1 MTPSNNN
8 AGNNKGRIDPNK
20 TTDNGD
26 DDVIDKSNYYYFA
39 FFSKLNMK
47 LRVFLDTNRKFPHDL
62 EECLQNMRA
71 GTATKKTI
79 DDDAVVSYFLH
90 QLPYDHWQE
99 RFGHPTLSLIHFFK
113 RPDVIFP
120 PHVFKT
126 AIEATYYVR
135 MLFTVLLCPLE
146 RCLHVETYV
155 YPELFEHWNC
165 PTCIKNPKHECE
177 PYMRALIA
185 VISVLQL
192 AIAVTKLNNS
202 YRAERI
208 AFAHLDAF
216 MPLINSLTE
225 NSCKNSNFL
234 KLMQR
239 YPISLEWSMTEE
251 CVPDIS
257 PLITLSVVSHKM
269 HGPTNDKKVVES
281 KMRVLNKA
289 EIELVNI
296 LIKIIYKGM
305 PNRCHNRD
313 LWNFMRAAVGF
324 DTKKRPRKNAA
335 ANPPKTKHPNESASE
350 SNMCMMLFFF
360 SIIIAS
366 LLGVY
371 EFSRDKMSNVWTR
384 AKIYRLMTIIRD
396 LQMNE
401 EVELKKQMKM
411 ICEGLF
417 VNENKLVL
425 LSIFREYVSFLV
437 EKTPGISDAFKKVYN
452 WKDHIYHVTTMSRII
467 RKDAAAYIATINN
480 PFFGLYGMGWF
491 ARVLYGIDHK
501 LPNLYESSRNC
512 QKEKTLNYNIN
523 AIVKLCENMNLMK
536 YHNSNKHAKLGKEF
550 ELENPHPQLDKDV
563 AQTMSDVIST
573 FSKNMWIPM
582 DWLICFGV
590 PKKDLIY
597 LKTAVFQKS
606 TQLMAYLSSM
616 YTKRQN
622 VYKVVYNFFKLSQK
636 HKEYKEYNAP
646 ARMYMAH
653 CVALNHYHE
662 INGHIPPVLGKM
674 QICPKCG
681 DIKKP
686 SFFRA
691 LKKNKN
697 GGGLAI
703 VRVCLDG
710 RMVCGRK
717 PKNASWVT
725 KRNSHIS
732 KGRRTDSDDEDDD
745 DDDDDDEEEDELEDG
760 YYEDEDDDDD
770 EPEEED
776 EEEEEEEEE
785 EEMQE
790 DQPKDDLIFSTK
802 KHVPA
807 SNHSKYT
814 SDRKNAKHVATQ
826 HVLNECQDAQ
836 TITINT
842 LGKIAVWKQ
851 DEWIGCMRCLRP
863 ILLLT
868 ALDVSG
874 EKICKDC
881 FLCKRIEND
890 KDPSIPVL
898 QQQQQQQQ
906 ALPRCEAGACS
917 SRLRTLEDCCYLLI
931 YDDLAVPPA
940 KKQFRN
946 MILCPH
952 HSKFNWFYDLK
963 IILPLSTVIK
973 GFSEKWG
980 TCNGPRGT
988 YVQIPEFKDL

>member
-1 MTPSNNN
+1 
-8 AGNNKGRIDPNK
+8 
-20 TTDNGD
+20 
-26 DDVIDKSNYYYFA
+26 
-39 FFSKLNMK
+39 MK

-71 GTATKKTI
+71 HTPGRNPKT
-79 DDDAVVSYFLH
+79 DDEIVTYFLDEIPH
-90 QLPYDHWQE
+90 DRWQE
-99 RFGHPTLSLIHFFK
+99 RYGHPTISLIHFFK
-113 RPDVIFP
+113 RPDILFP
-120 PHVFKT
+120 PNTFKSSIDT
-126 AIEATYYVR
+126 TYYVR
-135 MLFTVLLCPLE
+135 MLFTVLLCPLT
-146 RCLHVETYV
+146 RCLHVDQFVFPHLYEQ
-155 YPELFEHWNC
+155 WMC
-165 PTCIKNPKHECE
+165 PNWRRHSHNYKCE
-177 PYMRALIA
+177 SLMSTLEA

-192 AIAVTKLNNS
+192 AIVVTRINNNS
-202 YRAERI
+202 RAEKL

-216 MPLINSLTE
+216 MPLINGLGSY
-225 NSCKNSNFL
+225 SCKNHMFIKCL
-234 KLMQR
+234 QR
-239 YPISLEWSMTEE
+239 YPVNLEWSMTEE

-257 PLITLSVVSHKM
+257 PLITLSVVSHRM
-269 HGPTNDKKVVES
+269 HGPTNDKKIVDC

-289 EIELVNI
+289 EIDLVNI

-335 ANPPKTKHPNESASE
+335 ATAPPKTKHPNENASE
-350 SNMCMMLFFF
+350 SNMCMMLFFLN
-360 SIIIAS
+360 IIVAS

-371 EFSRDKMSNVWTR
+371 EFSKSKMTSVWNR
-384 AKIYRLMTIIRD
+384 AKVYRMLIIIRE
-396 LQMNE
+396 LQMND
-401 EVELKKQMKM
+401 EVELRRSMKT

-417 VNENKLVL
+417 VSDNKLVL
-425 LSIFREYVSFLV
+425 LSIFREYVSFLI
-437 EKTPGISDAFKKVYN
+437 EKTPGIFEAFKKVYN
-452 WKDHIYHVTTMSRII
+452 WKEHMNHVTMMSKII
-467 RKDAAAYIATINN
+467 RVDSEKTIGMLGNAY
-480 PFFGLYGMGWF
+480 YGVGGVGWF
-491 ARVLYGIDHK
+491 SQVLSGIDYK
-501 LPNLYESSRNC
+501 LPALYESSRNC

-536 YHNSNKHAKLGKEF
+536 YNNADNGGKLGKEF
-550 ELENPHPQLDKDV
+550 ELQNPHPQLDKEL
-563 AQTMSDVIST
+563 AQTMSEVIAT
-573 FSKNMWIPM
+573 FSKNMLIPM

-590 PKKDLIY
+590 PKSDLIY
-597 LKTAVFQKS
+597 LRTAVFQKS
-606 TQLMAYLSSM
+606 TQLMAYLGNM
-616 YTKRQN
+616 YTKRPEI
-622 VYKVVYNFFKLSQK
+622 YKIIYNFFKLSQK

-662 INGHIPPVLGKM
+662 VLGHIPPVLGKM

-717 PKNASWVT
+717 PKNASWVS
-725 KRNSHIS
+725 KRNNLITH
-732 KGRRTDSDDEDDD
+732 KRHG
-745 DDDDDDEEEDELEDG
+745 DDDDEVEVDEE
-760 YYEDEDDDDD
+760 EDDD
-770 EPEEED
+770 ED
-776 EEEEEEEEE
+776 EEEEEEEQEEGYFDDGEEDEE
-785 EEMQE
+785 EEPEEDDEDNDEPEDSEMQDNKSE
-790 DQPKDDLIFSTK
+790 IIFATK

-807 SNHSKYT
+807 SNHSTYT
-814 SDRKNAKHVATQ
+814 TDRKNAKHVATQ
-826 HVLNECQDAQ
+826 HVLNECQEAQ

-851 DEWIGCMRCLRP
+851 DEWIGCMRCVKP
-863 ILLLT
+863 IPLLS
-868 ALDVSG
+868 AIDVMG

-890 KDPSIPVL
+890 KDPQVVKQEQLVQQLHPQN
-898 QQQQQQQQ
+898 QQQC
-906 ALPRCEAGACS
+906 AYRCEAGACS
-917 SRLRTLEDCCYLLI
+917 SRLRTLEDCCHLLI
-931 YDDLAVPPA
+931 YDDMPVPPA

-946 MILCPH
+946 MVLCPQ
-952 HSKFNWFYDLK
+952 HSKFNWFYDIK
-963 IILPLSTVIK
+963 IVLHLSTVVK

-988 YVQIPEFKDL
+988 FVQVPEYKDL